1 MVDEAGRDYQF
12 VWPIIRITLFEM
24 MKLNTGV
31 FFVLSLIFIS
41 CSREREKSEM
51 ERKPYSVQDFFTDN
65 PELDSRVNAVFESLD
80 NRERIG
86 QMIVTS
92 AGTHGK
98 PRSVVEKLI
107 KNKAIGGILLLG
119 GEKGDLIALG
129 RRFDSLGVAS
139 GALPFIYSSDAEPSL
154 LNRKISGTQT
164 VPKTVELLTV
174 RKCDSVA
181 NIISNELRSMNIRHN
196 FAPVLD
202 MSPRNAAITN
212 RTFGNDSATVV
223 KLASAFARTT
233 QSREIVATAKHF
245 PGHGLVS
252 GDTHNQLVSIDGA
265 LLEVPNYKPLIAQ
278 GVMSVMV
285 GHIAVIN
292 NEKYQTDG
300 LPASCSRVI
309 VTDLLKNEM
318 NFKGIV
324 VTDAMNMGAL
334 APIDKASLKAVQAG
348 CDMILMEPKELL
360 LIDDIYELYQRDSEF
375 KLRVDASVRKI
386 LRLKICLDLL

>member
-1 MVDEAGRDYQF
+1 
-12 VWPIIRITLFEM
+12 M

-265 LLEVPNYKPLIAQ
+265 LLEVPNYK
-278 GVMSVMV
+278 
-285 GHIAVIN
+285 H
-292 NEKYQTDG
+292 
-300 LPASCSRVI
+300 
-309 VTDLLKNEM
+309 
-318 NFKGIV
+318 
-324 VTDAMNMGAL
+324 
-334 APIDKASLKAVQAG
+334 
-348 CDMILMEPKELL
+348 
-360 LIDDIYELYQRDSEF
+360 
-375 KLRVDASVRKI
+375 
-386 LRLKICLDLL
+386 

>member
-1 MVDEAGRDYQF
+1 
-12 VWPIIRITLFEM
+12 M

-360 LIDDIYELYQRDSEF
+360 LIDDIYERYQRDSEF